1 MEARNRVEG
10 GPDDASAG
18 AEVVVDI
25 LIGLDAEEDRAEENR
40 RDQPECQAALVAL
53 GNRPRREVHPDA
65 ARYQDNEVDG
75 AQRLV
80 YLSTMVGKVPTRADA
95 QVEVR
100 REEVGEED
108 SL

>member
-1 MEARNRVEG
+1 

-18 AEVVVDI
+18 AEVVVEI
-25 LIGLDAEEDRAEENR
+25 LIGLDAEEDRAKCNGR
-40 RDQPECQAALVAL
+40 NQPECQAALVAL
-53 GNRPRREVHPDA
+53 GDRPRREVHPDT
-65 ARYQDNEVDG
+65 ARDEDSEIDG

-80 YLSTMVGKVPTRADA
+80 YLSALVGQVPTRADA

-108 SL
+108 RL